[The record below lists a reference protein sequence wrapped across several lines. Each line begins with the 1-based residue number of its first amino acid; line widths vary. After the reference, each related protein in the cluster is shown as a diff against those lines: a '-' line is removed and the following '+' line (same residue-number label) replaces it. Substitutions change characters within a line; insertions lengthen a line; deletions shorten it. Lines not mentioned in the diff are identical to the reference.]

1 MFFTWLHDSAGCGGA
16 NLRDP
21 RGGLAK
27 GIPRKTATGCANP
40 SKLTNF
46 PRTLPCTVSIW
57 GSVVP
62 QDAAPDAAP
71 SCPGDA
77 EGLGSG
83 RLERLCLSMNA
94 GRRALCLVSDDF
106 SNKGGGL
113 LPGLVR
119 ANERAKAAS
128 SRVGWELAASCLP
141 RCGYSESGSAQ
152 VYHVLS
158 LHKGG

>member
-1 MFFTWLHDSAGCGGA
+1 MLPTFKELVVGKMFQYLLLGHKSPPYLLYKAAVTRVTHDGWDCLGS
-16 NLRDP
+16 
-21 RGGLAK
+21 
-27 GIPRKTATGCANP
+27 T
-40 SKLTNF
+40 
-46 PRTLPCTVSIW
+46 W